1 MRRISAETPSNK
13 GSTNQEVL
21 KVAEKLVIMVTHGP
35 DDPELA
41 TLPFVMGGAAVASDI
56 EVVMGFQGD
65 GVELMKKGVPE
76 TIAVPEFVPLAK
88 LLDDIRDFGGKL
100 LIGGPCIKN
109 RGIAPDDLV
118 EGAEVVAGGRF
129 VAEFASA
136 TNTLVY

>member
-1 MRRISAETPSNK
+1 
-13 GSTNQEVL
+13 
-21 KVAEKLVIMVTHGP
+21 
-35 DDPELA
+35 
-41 TLPFVMGGAAVASDI
+41 
-56 EVVMGFQGD
+56 
-65 GVELMKKGVPE
+65 MKKGVPE

-88 LLDDIRDFGGKL
+88 LLDDIREFGGKL